1 MHYLE
6 ISFPNPDLPY
16 LFPGTELMGI
26 ETILDSNRLLL
37 LMLRTVILIIMILL
51 LNSSH
56 SSLFNLEY
64 TRNPFV

>member
-6 ISFPNPDLPY
+6 ISSANPVLPY

-26 ETILDSNRLLL
+26 KTVLDSNRLLSF
-37 LMLRTVILIIMILL
+37 LMLRIVILIILIIL

-56 SSLFNLEY
+56 SSLFN
-64 TRNPFV
+64 